1 MDSNKKKGKAIM
13 KKDDKDQTK
22 EVQENNK
29 EIKTT
34 FNPWACSGC
43 NRVCDDMSDLAIH
56 KSKYHNK

>member
-1 MDSNKKKGKAIM
+1 M